1 MYTMVLSPPSRPLC
15 LLIVSFFCHANNFR
29 ASLMINDL
37 CNSMERTYIFSYSFF
52 ALSYSKG
59 RRQKKEVQTQR
70 GSLWFCPNEFD
81 HQKKKDKAKK
91 IKNVA
96 KSAKIEVILGSVLL
110 PIMNYVRS
118 A

>member
-1 MYTMVLSPPSRPLC
+1 MTFAIAWKGLIFFLILSLLYPILKGGGRKRKYKRRGGASGFVLMS
-15 LLIVSFFCHANNFR
+15 LI
-29 ASLMINDL
+29 I
-37 CNSMERTYIFSYSFF
+37 
-52 ALSYSKG
+52 
-59 RRQKKEVQTQR
+59 
-70 GSLWFCPNEFD
+70 
-81 HQKKKDKAKK
+81 KKKDKAKK

>member
-1 MYTMVLSPPSRPLC
+1 MTFAIAWKGLIFFLILSLLYPILKGGGRKRKYKRRGGASGFVLMS
-15 LLIVSFFCHANNFR
+15 LI
-29 ASLMINDL
+29 I
-37 CNSMERTYIFSYSFF
+37 
-52 ALSYSKG
+52 K
-59 RRQKKEVQTQR
+59 
-70 GSLWFCPNEFD
+70 
-81 HQKKKDKAKK
+81 KKKDKAKK

>member
-1 MYTMVLSPPSRPLC
+1 
-15 LLIVSFFCHANNFR
+15 
-29 ASLMINDL
+29 MINDL

-59 RRQKKEVQTQR
+59 RRQEKEVQTQR